1 MSVRARP
8 PAPAFCDNDLVDGA
22 LTVKRKALVSILTD
36 LDSVVVAY
44 SGGVDSTLLAAVSHE
59 VLGERSL
66 AVTAASPALTARG
79 LSQAT
84 EVASS
89 RGWNH
94 QVVRT
99 DELRREA
106 YVRNE
111 PDRCYWCKT
120 ELLDVLKPLAAA
132 RGARVLVGTN
142 ADDLSDHR
150 PGIAA
155 ARERAVLTPLAEVGL
170 DKSEVRALSAELGLP
185 TATQPASPCLASRF
199 AYGIRVTEQGL
210 RRIERA
216 EEVLHDLGFR
226 ELRVR
231 DHGDIARIEVQPDEV
246 LRVATA
252 ASEIGQQLKSLGFR
266 YVTLDLNGF
275 RSGSL
280 NDVLPAPSFGRP
292 SA

>member
-1 MSVRARP
+1 M
-8 PAPAFCDNDLVDGA
+8 DGT
-22 LTVKRKALVSILTD
+22 LTVKRDALASILAG

-66 AVTAASPALTARG
+66 AVTAASPALPARG
-79 LSQAT
+79 LRQAS
-84 EVASS
+84 EVAAS

-99 DELRREA
+99 DEMRREEYA
-106 YVRNE
+106 RNE

-120 ELLDVLKPLAAA
+120 ELLEVLQPLAAA
-132 RGARVLVGTN
+132 RGARVVVGTN

-155 ARERAVLTPLAEVGL
+155 ARERGVLAPLAEAGL
-170 DKSEVRALSAELGLP
+170 DKNAVRELSAELGLP

-199 AYGIRVTEQGL
+199 AYGVRVTEEGL

-216 EEVLHDLGFR
+216 EEFLLDLGFR

-231 DHGDIARIEVQPDEV
+231 DHGDVARIEVPPDEV
-246 LRVATA
+246 VRAA
-252 ASEIGQQLKSLGFR
+252 SMASEIGDRLKALGFR

-280 NDVLPAPSFGRP
+280 NDVLLAPTFARP